1 MKNSD
6 FGFDGV
12 RVESRSLKLRVSLT
26 VSFEGQ
32 EVYTDLWNARKL
44 LKALTTVPAAMA
56 LPTTAQYIFW
66 R

>member
-26 VSFEGQ
+26 ASFEGQ

-44 LKALTTVPAAMA
+44 LKAWTTVPAAMA